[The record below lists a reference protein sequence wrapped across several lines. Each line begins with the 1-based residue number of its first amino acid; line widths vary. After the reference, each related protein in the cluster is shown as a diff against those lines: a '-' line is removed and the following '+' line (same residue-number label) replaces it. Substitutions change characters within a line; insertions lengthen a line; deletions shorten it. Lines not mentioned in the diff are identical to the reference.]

1 MINNKNRMAI
11 TLGDPSGIGP
21 EVIIKA
27 INNLYPNKKD
37 LPIIVG
43 DYKTLEKTA
52 LDLKIDFEFE
62 IIEKIENYD
71 NKTNSIKVLDNK
83 KYSNINFPTGKNS
96 IDSGKASHEWVE
108 IATDLAL
115 SKKVDAICTA
125 RKFLDLK
132 I

>member
-71 NKTNSIKVLDNK
+71 NKTKSIKV
-83 KYSNINFPTGKNS
+83 
-96 IDSGKASHEWVE
+96 
-108 IATDLAL
+108 
-115 SKKVDAICTA
+115 
-125 RKFLDLK
+125 
-132 I
+132 